1 MDAQNGK
8 VEHREPVPYGTYVMV
23 WLGLLCLTG
32 VTITAAGLHFGRL
45 SVIVALSVAAVKGSL
60 VVAHFMRL
68 KHEERFF
75 KIMLLLTI
83 ATLAVIMILT
93 FADTALR

>member
-1 MDAQNGK
+1 MDAHTDK
-8 VEHREPVPYGTYVMV
+8 AEHRAPVPYGTYVTV

-45 SVIVALSVAAVKGSL
+45 SVIVALAVAAVKGGL

-75 KIMLLLTI
+75 RIMLLVTI